1 MDDSTGRLT
10 RLVLLCGQ
18 CNCGCPELLVD
29 HEAPPEKRIVI
40 TDDFGQ
46 RVQMS
51 ADQLLVLVEEARS
64 GRLDETLAGLAAG

>member
-10 RLVLLCGQ
+10 RLVLLCGN
-18 CNCGCPELLVD
+18 CSCGCPELLVD
-29 HEAPPEKRIVI
+29 SEAPPERRIVI

-51 ADQLLVLVEEARS
+51 VEQLQVLIEEARS
-64 GRLDETLAGLAAG
+64 GHLDKALAGLAAG

>member
-1 MDDSTGRLT
+1 MDDSTGRFT

-18 CNCGCPELLVD
+18 CSCGCPELLVD
-29 HEAPPEKRIVI
+29 QGAPPERRIVI

-51 ADQLLVLVEEARS
+51 VDQLQVLIEEAQS
-64 GRLDETLAGLAAG
+64 GRLGEALAGLAVG